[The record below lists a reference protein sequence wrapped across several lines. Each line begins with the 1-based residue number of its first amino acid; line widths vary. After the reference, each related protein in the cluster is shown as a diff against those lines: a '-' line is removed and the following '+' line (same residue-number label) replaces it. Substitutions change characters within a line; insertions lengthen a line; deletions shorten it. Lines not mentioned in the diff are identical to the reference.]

1 MANGYNVM
9 NKRVYLCL
17 AHTTSKELEY
27 IHDAFDNNWVVPLGP
42 NVDAFE
48 RALEDYV
55 GGSSKVV
62 ALSSGTAAI
71 HLALVALG
79 VERGDEVIVQ
89 DFTFCASANPVVY
102 QGAHPVFVDSE
113 RDTWNLDPD
122 LLEQAVEDRIK
133 QTGRKP
139 KAIIPV
145 TLYGMPYQVDR
156 IMEIAMHYD
165 IPVIE
170 DSAEGLGSM
179 YKGKMMGTFGR
190 FGIMSFNGNKMIT
203 TSGGGALICNPGGP
217 VPPEEM
223 KRRIMYLSTQA
234 RQPELYYSHTE
245 VGYNYRMSNICAGIG
260 RGQMEVLHDHV
271 SHHRHVHSLYCELL
285 KGVEGVRVMCEPQHD
300 IQSNYWLTTVE
311 FDRLSP
317 KDVLQRLDAADIE
330 SRLLWKPMHM
340 QPVFADCAA
349 YISGVS
355 RSVFNRGLCL
365 PSGPM
370 VTDSDVNRITE
381 IIKQMLYE

>member
-1 MANGYNVM
+1 MANGSNVM

-27 IHDAFDNNWVVPLGP
+27 IHDAFENNWVVPLGP

-55 GGSSKVV
+55 GGASKVV

-89 DFTFCASANPVVY
+89 DFTFCASANPVIY

-156 IMEIAMHYD
+156 IMEIAIHYD

-179 YKGKMMGTFGR
+179 YKGRMMGTFGR

-217 VPPEEM
+217 VPP
-223 KRRIMYLSTQA
+223 
-234 RQPELYYSHTE
+234 
-245 VGYNYRMSNICAGIG
+245 
-260 RGQMEVLHDHV
+260 
-271 SHHRHVHSLYCELL
+271 
-285 KGVEGVRVMCEPQHD
+285 
-300 IQSNYWLTTVE
+300 
-311 FDRLSP
+311 
-317 KDVLQRLDAADIE
+317 
-330 SRLLWKPMHM
+330 
-340 QPVFADCAA
+340 
-349 YISGVS
+349 
-355 RSVFNRGLCL
+355 
-365 PSGPM
+365 
-370 VTDSDVNRITE
+370 
-381 IIKQMLYE
+381 

>member
-27 IHDAFDNNWVVPLGP
+27 IHDAFENNWVVPLGP

-55 GGSSKVV
+55 GGASKVV

-156 IMEIAMHYD
+156 IMEIAIHYD

-179 YKGKMMGTFGR
+179 YKGRMMGTFGR

-234 RQPELYYSHTE
+234 RQPELYYHHTE

-300 IQSNYWLTTVE
+300 IKSNYWLTTVE

-355 RSVFNRGLCL
+355 HSLFNRGLCL

>member
-9 NKRVYLCL
+9 KKRVYLCL
-17 AHTTSKELEY
+17 AHTTNKELEY
-27 IHDAFDNNWVVPLGP
+27 IHDAFENNWVVPLGP

-55 GGSSKVV
+55 GGASKVV

-122 LLEQAVEDRIK
+122 LLEQAIEDRIK

-156 IMEIAMHYD
+156 IMEIAIHYD

-179 YKGKMMGTFGR
+179 YKGRMMGTFGR

-223 KRRIMYLSTQA
+223 KRRIMYLSK
-234 RQPELYYSHTE
+234 
-245 VGYNYRMSNICAGIG
+245 IG
-260 RGQMEVLHDHV
+260 RAHV
-271 SHHRHVHSLYCELL
+271 
-285 KGVEGVRVMCEPQHD
+285 
-300 IQSNYWLTTVE
+300 
-311 FDRLSP
+311 
-317 KDVLQRLDAADIE
+317 
-330 SRLLWKPMHM
+330 
-340 QPVFADCAA
+340 
-349 YISGVS
+349 
-355 RSVFNRGLCL
+355 
-365 PSGPM
+365 
-370 VTDSDVNRITE
+370 
-381 IIKQMLYE
+381 

>member
-122 LLEQAVEDRIK
+122 LLEQAIEDRIK

-179 YKGKMMGTFGR
+179 YKGKMVGTFGR

-234 RQPELYYSHTE
+234 RQPELYYHHTE